1 MNHAR
6 NAAAL
11 VALTLIGSIITQL
24 LYVALL
30 SEVGIVEGWP
40 LRSAIWGTEVIL
52 FTLMAVAALVG
63 LARDSRYPAI
73 YAALAVSALANLMQ
87 AAIGLGGFL
96 PAGEAGDAGGV
107 VLQTVLGVAFLLY
120 FLAKA
125 LIGLAGLGL
134 GLKLWKRGTGGV
146 KFVGGAAILVGL
158 VAAAVNGFALPQGTA
173 YVFPAGATG
182 TAAALTTAAALW
194 LAAGPRGAR

>member
-11 VALTLIGSIITQL
+11 VALTLIGSIATQL
-24 LYVALL
+24 LYFAAL
-30 SEVGIVEGWP
+30 SGVGIVEGWP

-63 LARDSRYPAI
+63 LARDPRFPVI
-73 YAALAVSALANLMQ
+73 YAALAVSALVNLVQ
-87 AAIGLGGFL
+87 AAIGLVGFL

-107 VLQTVLGVAFLLY
+107 VLQTVLGVSFLLY

-125 LIGLAGLGL
+125 LIGLAGIGL
-134 GLKLWKRGTGGV
+134 GLKLWTRGTGAA

-158 VAAAVNGFALPQGTA
+158 AAAAVNGFALPQGMA
-173 YVFPAGATG
+173 HVFPAGATG